1 MRFLEI
7 PALITEDIETPDIVD
22 ITEPISASISGTTLT
37 IDGGN
42 KVSGESTIT
51 LTSDVNVDTIT
62 KTNLRE
68 PSIHKISVKTNGK
81 GNFTYTPNTGVTASS
96 VSSTI
101 KTGSD
106 FEILLIT
113 TTGGDT
119 YLDLDLADY
128 TSPAV
133 NFDNALTGFDITD
146 LTSTYG
152 ATAKLYKPDGT
163 LLSTTSSATTG
174 SGVGFGSGVET
185 TPGDVTYKLEV
196 TDDVGRKSTYNLPRK
211 WINYAMETN
220 STPGFQKFKIGTN
233 EYTSTTVVP
242 NLSSTTKARVYK
254 TTDHGYLGIN
264 FKIQGRNSTSGAWTD
279 IDSTAENVES
289 DESAEVLAFG
299 DYLYQRVWVK
309 PTAQATTTV

>member
-7 PALITEDIETPDIVD
+7 PALITEDIEIPDIVD
-22 ITEPISASISGTTLT
+22 ITEPISTSISGTELT

-51 LTSDVNVDTIT
+51 LTGDVTINTIT
-62 KTNLRE
+62 KNYLRQ

-81 GNFTYTPNTGVTASS
+81 GNFTYTPNAGVTASS

-106 FEILLIT
+106 FEILVIT
-113 TTGGDT
+113 TSGGDT

-152 ATAKLYKPDGT
+152 ATAKLYIKN
-163 LLSTTSSATTG
+163 LLLYKCASSRY
-174 SGVGFGSGVET
+174 
-185 TPGDVTYKLEV
+185 P
-196 TDDVGRKSTYNLPRK
+196 
-211 WINYAMETN
+211 
-220 STPGFQKFKIGTN
+220 
-233 EYTSTTVVP
+233 
-242 NLSSTTKARVYK
+242 
-254 TTDHGYLGIN
+254 H
-264 FKIQGRNSTSGAWTD
+264 
-279 IDSTAENVES
+279 
-289 DESAEVLAFG
+289 
-299 DYLYQRVWVK
+299 
-309 PTAQATTTV
+309 